1 MYVLEQV
8 YSKHFQDKSLEQ
20 APTTPGMKYRHY
32 SPDAPV
38 ILIDPAGW
46 RDCEGGSTSA
56 GSTGSTGSSGSSGY
70 TVVDGDLMAEAVRR
84 SALSEVRQLVV
95 SLGASGGRVALLRT
109 TAVLGTVVGL
119 VPVDNKTTDNGDDGT
134 SGFSTMSRGNSASVS
149 SSSVEVVEVVLGCR
163 GDSESVAREMFSALR
178 RMDELR
184 VAAIVVEGVA
194 EEGAGMAV
202 MNRLR
207 KAASRLVPL

>member
-1 MYVLEQV
+1 M

-46 RDCEGGSTSA
+46 RDCEGGSR
-56 GSTGSTGSSGSSGY
+56 STGSTGSSGSSGY
-70 TVVDGDLMAEAVRR
+70 TIVDGDLMAEAVRT
-84 SALSEVRQLVV
+84 SALSEVRQLVA

-109 TAVLGTVVGL
+109 TAALGTVVGL
-119 VPVDNKTTDNGDDGT
+119 VSCDNTADGDDDGT
-134 SGFSTMSRGNSASVS
+134 SGVSTASRGTSVSVS
-149 SSSVEVVEVVLGCR
+149 SSSVEVVEFVLGCR
-163 GDSESVAREMFSALR
+163 GDSESVARELFSALR
-178 RMDELR
+178 GMDELR

-207 KAASRLVPL
+207 KAASRVVTL